1 MPAKKKDPSTRARRN
16 KASTAATLRLT
27 KAEPEPAGD
36 YASWTVPLLKNEI
49 DSRNADRPDEEKLSK
64 RGNKASLIATLSADD
79 AAPAAAPELPPR
91 PDGWHEQTRRWW
103 ADVWASPM
111 SNEWH
116 DSDIHNVFVC
126 AMLYD
131 DMWCGETAAARQKAA
146 AEFRQQR
153 ASLGLTPYD
162 RRRLEWT
169 IESADE
175 ARARGEQRRGANSSG
190 RRTPQ
195 APPSDTVDP
204 RALMHLVNS

>member
-16 KASTAATLRLT
+16 RSTTRATLTPKLVVALEDYSQHTVAKLRAEIDRRNATRPEREHLSRTGTKTVLVERLT
-27 KAEPEPAGD
+27 
-36 YASWTVPLLKNEI
+36 
-49 DSRNADRPDEEKLSK
+49 
-64 RGNKASLIATLSADD
+64 ADD
-79 AAPAAAPELPPR
+79 DPTPKLPDR
-91 PDGWHEQTRRWW
+91 TAGWSEMTRQWW

-116 DSDIHNVFVC
+116 ESDIHNLFVC

-131 DMWCGETAAARQKAA
+131 DMWQGETATARQKAA

-153 ASLGLTPYD
+153 AVLGLTPYD

-175 ARARGEQRRGANSSG
+175 AKTRGEQRRNSG
-190 RRTPQ
+190 KPP
-195 APPSDTVDP
+195 APPMGKQPPAVDP
-204 RALMHLVNS
+204 RFVHAQQ